1 MLEQESVCNIDL
13 DTEPRSKKTGT
24 RRDRRI
30 TEQQKPVCCS
40 RPAQLFTIKSA
51 TEAPGFIHGEE
62 VAVSPFLL
70 NF

>member
-1 MLEQESVCNIDL
+1 MGFLIIVIIYINMQQEYWNGKVCAKSTSTQN
-13 DTEPRSKKTGT
+13 SK
-24 RRDRRI
+24 
-30 TEQQKPVCCS
+30 EPVCYS

-51 TEAPGFIHGEE
+51 AEAPGFIHGEE

>member
-1 MLEQESVCNIDL
+1 MQRKC
-13 DTEPRSKKTGT
+13 
-24 RRDRRI
+24 RDREVG
-30 TEQQKPVCCS
+30 TKSTSAQNSKEPVYCS